1 MIDLFLEGG
10 LLFMSLLTL
19 LFIGVIY
26 TSVKGEKSLKLF
38 GLLALTIGIL
48 GQLIGI
54 FQMYEGIVSMGG
66 EISQAMLAGGLR
78 VSSITTI
85 YGLLIY
91 SISLIIRL
99 VFSLRN

>member
-19 LFIGVIY
+19 LLAGVIY
-26 TSVKGEKSLKLF
+26 TAVKGEKSLKIF
-38 GLLALTIGIL
+38 GLLALTTGIL

-99 VFSLRN
+99 FLSFRN

>member
-1 MIDLFLEGG
+1 MIDLFFEGG

-19 LFIGVIY
+19 LLGGVIY
-26 TSVKGEKSLKLF
+26 TALKREKPLKLF
-38 GLLALTIGIL
+38 GVLALTIGIL

-99 VFSLRN
+99 FFSFRD

>member
-26 TSVKGEKSLKLF
+26 TAVKGEKSLKLF

-66 EISQAMLAGGLR
+66 EISQAMLVGGLR

>member
-1 MIDLFLEGG
+1 MIDLFFEGG

-19 LFIGVIY
+19 LLAGVIY
-26 TSVKGEKSLKLF
+26 TAIKGKKSLKLF

-66 EISQAMLAGGLR
+66 EISQSMLAGGLR
-78 VSSITTI
+78 VSSITSI
-85 YGLLIY
+85 YGLFIY
-91 SISLIIRL
+91 SISLMIRL
-99 VFSLRN
+99 FFSFNN

>member
-1 MIDLFLEGG
+1 MMNLFYEGG
-10 LLFMSLLTL
+10 PLFMGLLTL
-19 LFIGVIY
+19 LLGGIVYAAFKHKDSI
-26 TSVKGEKSLKLF
+26 KLL
-38 GLLALTIGIL
+38 GLLALSLGIL

-54 FQMYEGIVSMGG
+54 FQMYEGIVAMGG

-91 SISLIIRL
+91 ITSLIMRL
-99 VFSLRN
+99 VFSFRA